1 MIENCRFKLIDIRLA
16 WGNIK
21 PVVEDLKNK
30 HHLDWRT
37 EDIYA
42 QCLMGKAFLYTCNDG
57 FVIVKPQENQFTLD
71 KELFVWICYSKH
83 NDGLTEYRQDINAIA
98 KTIYAKSIVF
108 ESTRDGFR
116 KIAQQNNWQAMTSYK
131 MPVS

>member
-1 MIENCRFKLIDIRLA
+1 MIENCRLKLIDIRLV

-21 PVVEDLKNK
+21 PIVEDLKNK
-30 HHLDWRT
+30 HHLDWSP

-42 QCLMGKAFLYTCNDG
+42 QCLMGRSFLYSCNDG

-83 NDGLTEYRQDINAIA
+83 NDGLTEYYDDICAIA
-98 KTIYAKSIVF
+98 KDIYAKSILF
-108 ESTRDGFR
+108 GSSREGFR
-116 KIAQQNNWQAMTSYK
+116 KIAKQKGWQSMTEYK
-131 MPVS
+131 INV